1 MYPVIRMVK
10 DLIKHRNDPP
20 LPPMGTHVSHH
31 RCWPWDIDLW
41 MELNNGRTLTLLD
54 LGRMPLAYRIGLIDV
69 LRQKRWS
76 MTMAGVTV
84 RYRRR
89 IRAFEKFEMRSRT
102 AGWDGKFIYVEQSM
116 WKKNG
121 DCASH
126 VMLRTAVTDKN
137 GIVPPAKVLE
147 ALGQDAEASP
157 ELPGWIRDW
166 CQADSGR
173 PWPPMQDGLA

>member
-1 MYPVIRMVK
+1 MYPVIRMIK

-20 LPPMGTHVSHH
+20 LPPLGTHVSHH

-69 LRQKRWS
+69 LRKKRWS

-89 IRAFEKFEMRSRT
+89 IRAFEKFEMRSR
-102 AGWDGKFIYVEQSM
+102 AVWWDDKSVYLEQSM
-116 WKKNG
+116 WKQDG
-121 DCASH
+121 ECANHALYRSAI
-126 VMLRTAVTDKN
+126 VDKN
-137 GIVPPAKVLE
+137 GIVPPESVMAAMGKNVERPE
-147 ALGQDAEASP
+147 APD
-157 ELPGWIRDW
+157 WIKAWTESEDLR
-166 CQADSGR
+166 A
-173 PWPPMQDGLA
+173 WPPMQD